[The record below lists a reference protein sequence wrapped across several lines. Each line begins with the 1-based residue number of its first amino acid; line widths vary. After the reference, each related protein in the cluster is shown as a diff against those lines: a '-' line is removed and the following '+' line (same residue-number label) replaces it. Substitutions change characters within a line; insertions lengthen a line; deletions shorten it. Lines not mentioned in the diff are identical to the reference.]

1 MADSVTQSGNPRRRD
16 IPSQVT
22 DRIIRYD
29 TGFTSSEDEY
39 QHNTKPQYIVE
50 NTDDVYRGFDELTP
64 NSRGIFRRSLQ
75 NNAEHGISTNNE
87 PMETDTDNNKFVT
100 PKKTTKIRHLI
111 HRRRSQQ

>member
-64 NSRGIFRRSLQ
+64 NRVVAYSEDHYKITLSMEYQQIMSQWRRIQ
-75 NNAEHGISTNNE
+75 
-87 PMETDTDNNKFVT
+87 
-100 PKKTTKIRHLI
+100 TTINL
-111 HRRRSQQ
+111 